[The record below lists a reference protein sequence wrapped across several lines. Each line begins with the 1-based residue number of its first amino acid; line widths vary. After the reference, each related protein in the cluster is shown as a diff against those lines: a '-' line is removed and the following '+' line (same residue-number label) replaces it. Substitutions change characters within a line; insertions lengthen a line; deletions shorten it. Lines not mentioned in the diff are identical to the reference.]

1 MSDELM
7 SAMRRYGAAM
17 ADATANDPPGQQAC
31 YGTVNSVSGATMAVS
46 VKGASLKLPYTTSC
60 SGAKA
65 GDRCIIQAIGP
76 HAIVIGVLA
85 VKCQDVVYIR
95 G

>member
-7 SAMRRYGAAM
+7 SAMRRYG
-17 ADATANDPPGQQAC
+17 
-31 YGTVNSVSGATMAVS
+31 AVS

-85 VKCQDVVYIR
+85 K
-95 G
+95 

>member
-46 VKGASLKLPYTTSC
+46 VKGASLKLRTP
-60 SGAKA
+60 
-65 GDRCIIQAIGP
+65 P
-76 HAIVIGVLA
+76 HAREPRQA
-85 VKCQDVVYIR
+85 TDASSRQSAR
-95 G
+95 TPS

>member
-46 VKGASLKLPYTTSC
+46 VKGASLKLPC
-60 SGAKA
+60 
-65 GDRCIIQAIGP
+65 
-76 HAIVIGVLA
+76 
-85 VKCQDVVYIR
+85 
-95 G
+95 

>member
-60 SGAKA
+60 SGSPRRRPMHHSAT
-65 GDRCIIQAIGP
+65 GP
-76 HAIVIGVLA
+76 DAIVTGVLA
-85 VKCQDVVYIR
+85 K
-95 G
+95 

>member
-46 VKGASLKLPYTTSC
+46 VKGAEAPVHHLMLGSQGRRPMHHP
-60 SGAKA
+60 GNRPARHR
-65 GDRCIIQAIGP
+65 DRRAS
-76 HAIVIGVLA
+76 
-85 VKCQDVVYIR
+85 
-95 G
+95 

>member
-17 ADATANDPPGQQAC
+17 ADATANDPPGQQAR
-31 YGTVNSVSGATMAVS
+31 YGTVEAVSGASMAVS
-46 VKGASLKLPYTTSC
+46 VKGASLKLPYTTAC

-65 GDRCIIQAIGP
+65 GDRCIVQSIGP
-76 HAIVIGVLA
+76 HAVVVGVLA
-85 VKCQDVVYIR
+85 K
-95 G
+95 

>member
-17 ADATANDPPGQQAC
+17 ADAIANDPPGQQAC

-85 VKCQDVVYIR
+85 K
-95 G
+95 

>member
-1 MSDELM
+1 MSDELI

-17 ADATANDPPGQQAC
+17 VDATANNPPGQQAC
-31 YGTVNSVSGATMAVS
+31 YGTVKSVSGASMAVS
-46 VKGASLKLPYTTSC
+46 VKGASLQLPYTTAC

-65 GDRCIIQAIGP
+65 GDRCIVQSIGP

-85 VKCQDVVYIR
+85 K
-95 G
+95 